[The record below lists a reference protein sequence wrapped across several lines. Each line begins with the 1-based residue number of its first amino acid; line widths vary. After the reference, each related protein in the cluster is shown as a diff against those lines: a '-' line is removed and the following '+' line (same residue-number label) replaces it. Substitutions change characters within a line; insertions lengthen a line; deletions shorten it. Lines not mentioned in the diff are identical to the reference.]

1 MTNGTNIIQRPPIR
15 LKLELIDDSCIF
27 GTLVKIENIPDCDA
41 TSTYSRKTVVTLDS
55 ELLGTL
61 DINVRW
67 ITEIHVSGDGCSY
80 APLKECENVNPKAV
94 VDALMTLLRGI

>member
-1 MTNGTNIIQRPPIR
+1 MTNGTNIIKRPPIR
-15 LKLELIDDSCIF
+15 LKLDLIDDSCIF
-27 GTLVKIENIPDCDA
+27 GTLVKIANIPDCDA

-67 ITEIHVSGDGCSY
+67 ITAIHVSGDGCCY
-80 APLKECENVNPKAV
+80 APFEEFDNGNPKAI
-94 VDALMTLLRGI
+94 VDALMTLLRG